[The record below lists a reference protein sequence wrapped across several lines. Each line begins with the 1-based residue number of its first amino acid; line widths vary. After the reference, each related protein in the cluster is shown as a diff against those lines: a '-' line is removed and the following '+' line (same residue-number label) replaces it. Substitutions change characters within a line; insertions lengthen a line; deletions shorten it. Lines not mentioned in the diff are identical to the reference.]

1 MIKVTTENYL
11 QVYYHEKKVY
21 SMDID
26 DEVLVSGST
35 DNKIQVWN
43 MASSSKLFEVSH
55 DGDVWCVKIVGK
67 MIVSCGDKTVRIWSL
82 EDGTLLH
89 KLQLPSWCWSFD
101 LNSEKT
107 LLAVALDRGVSIWDF
122 ANRIEISEIKLDMVT
137 DVRFNEQGTTLIVGQ
152 FDGQISK
159 IDLS

>member
-1 MIKVTTENYL
+1 
-11 QVYYHEKKVY
+11 
-21 SMDID
+21 MDID

-89 KLQLPSWCWSFD
+89 KLQLPSWCDNFD

-107 LLAVALDRGVSIWDF
+107 LLAVAHTEGVSIWDF
-122 ANRIEISEIKLDMVT
+122 SNIIQIMEVELESVS
-137 DVRFNEQGTTLIVGQ
+137 DVRFNDPGTTLIVGQ
-152 FDGQISK
+152 FNGQVSK
-159 IDLS
+159 IGLY